1 MEFGE
6 GRFLFGGDTIQ
17 SLELVNCWK
26 RTEVAQAI
34 KQTICNPE
42 AEYNAA
48 IESKGHNDNK
58 NVRRIGKSSFVTIF
72 CNRENGE

>member
-1 MEFGE
+1 M
-6 GRFLFGGDTIQ
+6 
-17 SLELVNCWK
+17 
-26 RTEVAQAI
+26 AQAI

-48 IESKGHNDNK
+48 IESKGHNGNK

-72 CNRENGE
+72 CNRESGE